1 MPDHDQPATEVIP
14 RKDPSLPRAFGGYRL
29 LCSLANGMALVYLA
43 EQANPKR
50 RVVVKIPR
58 GGLLLT
64 EESRQR
70 FLREVELAANADH
83 AGIVPVLEA
92 GEIDGS
98 PYYTMPYIEGKPM
111 DQYLASNCP
120 KLEDKLALF
129 RQLCEVVGALHKN
142 GLIHRDLKP
151 ANVLVD
157 THGSIRLLDFGLA
170 KSALELSDVSLSPTV
185 MGTLDYMAPEQA
197 GSATEVGPPAD
208 VYAIG
213 VMLYKAVTGESPYP
227 ISKDLPTQLRMIAE
241 TPPKAP
247 DQLNR
252 NLPKPLTELI
262 LRCLQKNPGKRPANA
277 QQLQALLSEVAATR
291 PVSSRAIP
299 ISLAIV
305 LIAGLLTAAFFLL
318 PENIKIA
325 TPPEGTALT
334 PNSDYDRLAASPGH
348 ESLESE
354 HYSAREIAA
363 LNNPIADPRRSNSP
377 VPAQYWPLYNQVQKE
392 LQDNFDRRR
401 QAALILALAS
411 DQPPSIVKLTQGS
424 REFSQQL
431 TPGSAQVIY
440 LTGGESAQLTH
451 PGSKTQI
458 QISSGQIQFI
468 AFD

>member
-1 MPDHDQPATEVIP
+1 MPDQNQRATEVIP
-14 RKDPSLPRAFGGYRL
+14 DKNPSLPREFGGYRL
-29 LCSLANGMALVYLA
+29 LRSLTNGMALVYLA
-43 EQANPKR
+43 EQKNPKR

-64 EESRQR
+64 EESRRR

-98 PYYTMPYIEGKPM
+98 PYYTMPYIEGKPI

-170 KSALELSDVSLSPTV
+170 KSALELSDVSLSPAV

-197 GSATEVGPPAD
+197 GSATEVGPQAD

-227 ISKDLPTQLRMIAE
+227 ISKDITTQLRRIAE

-247 DQLNR
+247 NKFNR
-252 NLPKPLTELI
+252 ELPALLVQLI
-262 LRCLQKNPGKRPANA
+262 LRCLDKDPAKRPATA
-277 QQLQALLSEVAATR
+277 REPREALATIPITTSGKPRSKTPLILAATL
-291 PVSSRAIP
+291 
-299 ISLAIV
+299 LAIS
-305 LIAGLLTAAFFLL
+305 IAGYAVYQSSQGSGTSPNTQPATEPTNSSLNQQPSTLEAHTYTAQHL
-318 PENIKIA
+318 K
-325 TPPEGTALT
+325 
-334 PNSDYDRLAASPGH
+334 
-348 ESLESE
+348 SL
-354 HYSAREIAA
+354 RG
-363 LNNPIADPRRSNSP
+363 LNNTQSATNSTIP
-377 VPAQYWPLYNQVQKE
+377 TAYWPLYNQVKQE
-392 LQDNFDRRR
+392 LQNNFDRRR
-401 QAALILALAS
+401 QGALIVGIDDDSEVRAFTIL
-411 DQPPSIVKLTQGS
+411 QGDRNYIHRVDDS
-424 REFSQQL
+424 
-431 TPGSAQVIY
+431 GAVVIY
-440 LTGGESAQLTH
+440 LDGNHYVE
-451 PGSKTQI
+451 
-458 QISSGQIQFI
+458 I
-468 AFD
+468 AYEKIRERLHLKAKAVSFHAIKF